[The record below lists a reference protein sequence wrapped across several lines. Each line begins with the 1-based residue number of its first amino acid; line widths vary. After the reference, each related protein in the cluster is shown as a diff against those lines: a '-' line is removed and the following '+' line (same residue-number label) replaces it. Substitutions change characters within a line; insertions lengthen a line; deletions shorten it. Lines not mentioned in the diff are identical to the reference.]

1 MSKGVLLYINS
12 FVKDS
17 RKVYF
22 LSLSQQRA
30 FPRKNES
37 ELCRANHG
45 TFPLRNGNFSVH
57 FLRHHLHFA
66 RAQNN
71 TLVIFRPEKCF
82 QLENQHTL
90 HPQKYVKTNYL

>member
-1 MSKGVLLYINS
+1 MNPNYAVPIMEP
-12 FVKDS
+12 
-17 RKVYF
+17 F
-22 LSLSQQRA
+22 L
-30 FPRKNES
+30 FEM
-37 ELCRANHG
+37 EI
-45 TFPLRNGNFSVH
+45 FSVH